1 MVLIEGIDEP
11 ISKTAT
17 VVGIS
22 DDCSDGK
29 ELKLCLLFNISVAEI
44 FSPLK
49 HNSISVMK
57 IACEPINP
65 SELPK
70 MLDALRK
77 VNKSY
82 PMVKTRVEES
92 GEHVILG
99 TGELHLDCV
108 MHDLRKMYSDIDV
121 KVNPDSLCFFLI
133 ISRSLI
139 QLSASAKP
147 SLKPLNSSVSL
158 KLLIERTRSR

>member
-1 MVLIEGIDEP
+1 MI
-11 ISKTAT
+11 AQT
-17 VVGIS
+17 VNNNR
-22 DDCSDGK
+22 
-29 ELKLCLLFNISVAEI
+29 NIFFIFLAEI

-121 KVNPDSLCFFLI
+121 KVKRCFLFAVLI
-133 ISRSLI
+133 ISRSPI

-147 SLKPLNSSVSL
+147 SLRLLNSSVSL
-158 KLLIERTRSR
+158 KLRIERTRSR

>member
-1 MVLIEGIDEP
+1 MIALTVKNK
-11 ISKTAT
+11 SKH
-17 VVGIS
+17 I
-22 DDCSDGK
+22 CYIY
-29 ELKLCLLFNISVAEI
+29 LAEI

-121 KVNPDSLCFFLI
+121 KVKRCFLSSATCLQKTGSKTGFLAQNLDRLLDREFRGR
-133 ISRSLI
+133 ISDRKAE
-139 QLSASAKP
+139 QVFKT
-147 SLKPLNSSVSL
+147 K
-158 KLLIERTRSR
+158 TGF

>member
-1 MVLIEGIDEP
+1 MSQFRRLRLSSEFQTIVP
-11 ISKTAT
+11 T
-17 VVGIS
+17 VRNNS
-22 DDCSDGK
+22 RH
-29 ELKLCLLFNISVAEI
+29 LCDLFLAEI

-121 KVNPDSLCFFLI
+121 KVSTCSL
-133 ISRSLI
+133 
-139 QLSASAKP
+139 
-147 SLKPLNSSVSL
+147 
-158 KLLIERTRSR
+158 

>member
-1 MVLIEGIDEP
+1 
-11 ISKTAT
+11 
-17 VVGIS
+17 
-22 DDCSDGK
+22 
-29 ELKLCLLFNISVAEI
+29 
-44 FSPLK
+44 
-49 HNSISVMK
+49 MK

-121 KVNPDSLCFFLI
+121 KVTRCFLSALLK
-133 ISRSLI
+133 ISRSPI
-139 QLSASAKP
+139 QLSASAKL
-147 SLKPLNSSVSL
+147 SLRLLNSNVSL
-158 KLLIERTRSR
+158 KLRIERTRSR